1 MVFGAWGSEILTADG
16 TVCGTLDLSGP
27 LLGIG
32 LDGTAFARPDE
43 RTFRI
48 YPQLFR

>member
-1 MVFGAWGSEILTADG
+1 MAFGTEIVAPDGRSCG
-16 TVCGTLDLSGP
+16 TVDLGAP
-27 LLGIG
+27 LIGIG
-32 LDGTAFARPDE
+32 VDGTAFTGRSE